1 MTEASQHLLR
11 HFSSNYFKQPILIAA
26 SDFLARMIMSSVHH
40 RKRLTFKDKNIVIKQ
55 ILS

>member
-1 MTEASQHLLR
+1 MTEASQHRLR